1 VVVDMLVM
9 MVKLLL
15 VAGLMVAALLGMRHA
30 AKKGMINRGGP
41 TLQVVGRVGLTRNAL
56 VAVVVVDN
64 RRFLVGAAETG
75 INLLADLDA
84 PIAGAS
90 QSGLAETRSPG
101 TGIHAVPDL
110 RGSDPAEL
118 DAADA
123 MAAPLPVATTSFE
136 AHGPGF
142 DTHGPRIG
150 PMDRLR
156 EMTVRS
162 HLREPILARSSHH
175 N

>member
-1 VVVDMLVM
+1 

-15 VAGLMVAALLGMRHA
+15 VGGLMVAALLGMRHA
-30 AKKGMINRGGP
+30 ARKGMTNRGGP

-56 VAVVVVDN
+56 VAVVLVDD

-75 INLLADLDA
+75 INLLADLDG
-84 PIAGAS
+84 PIAAPVAS
-90 QSGLAETRSPG
+90 TPSAVAMTTPSDLSGL
-101 TGIHAVPDL
+101 IDL
-110 RGSDPAEL
+110 DDAARRDEADDADEL
-118 DAADA
+118 DAAA
-123 MAAPLPVATTSFE
+123 LVPAGMTTSE
-136 AHGPGF
+136 AQGPGF

-162 HLREPILARSSHH
+162 HLREPIRARSSQHD
-175 N
+175 

>member
-1 VVVDMLVM
+1 MLPM

-41 TLQVVGRVGLTRNAL
+41 TLQIVGRVGLTRNAL
-56 VAVVVVDN
+56 VAVVVVDD
-64 RRFLVGAAETG
+64 RRFLIGAAETG

-84 PIAGAS
+84 PVAGAS
-90 QSGLAETRSPG
+90 HELAETRSPAA
-101 TGIHAVPDL
+101 GIRAVPDL
-110 RGSDPAEL
+110 HGSDPAAF
-118 DAADA
+118 DPADV
-123 MAAPLPVATTSFE
+123 MAAPLPAATTSFE

-162 HLREPILARSSHH
+162 HLREPILARSSQH